1 MTVMPFRRRV
11 TIEWGDCDPAGIVY
25 YPRYFEMFDASTAH
39 LFADALG
46 CNKREMLRRFDIV
59 GFPMVDTRASF
70 FIPSK
75 FGDTVTIESHVKAFN
90 RSSFE
95 VSHRLLVTDGRLG
108 IEASET
114 RVWAGIH
121 PDDHERIKG
130 RAIPAEVVA
139 AFAENNKTQT
149 GESGP

>member
-1 MTVMPFRRRV
+1 MPFRRQV
-11 TIEWGDCDPAGIVY
+11 MIEWGDCDPAGIVH
-25 YPRYFEMFDASTAH
+25 YPRYFAMFDVSTAH
-39 LFADALG
+39 MFQAVLG
-46 CNKREMLRRFDIV
+46 SSKREILRRFDII
-59 GFPMVDTRASF
+59 GWPMVDTRAGF

-95 VSHRLLVTDGRLG
+95 VFHRLLVSDGRVG

-121 PDDHERIKG
+121 PDDPDRIKG

-139 AFAENNKTQT
+139 AFAGNNKTQPEEN
-149 GESGP
+149 GQ

>member
-1 MTVMPFRRRV
+1 MTVMPFRRQV
-11 TIEWGDCDPAGIVY
+11 TIEWGDCDPAGIVH
-25 YPRYFEMFDASTAH
+25 YPRYFAMFDVSTAH
-39 LFADALG
+39 LFQVVLG
-46 CNKREMLRRFDIV
+46 CSKREMLRRYDII
-59 GFPMVDTRASF
+59 GFPMVETRASF

-75 FGDTVTIESHVKAFN
+75 FGDTVTIESYLKAFN

-121 PDDHERIKG
+121 PDDPERIKG